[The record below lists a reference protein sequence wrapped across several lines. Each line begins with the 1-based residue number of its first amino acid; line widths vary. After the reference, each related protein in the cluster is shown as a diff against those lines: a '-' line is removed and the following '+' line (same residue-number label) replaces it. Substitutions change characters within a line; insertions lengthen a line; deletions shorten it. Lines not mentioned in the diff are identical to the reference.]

1 MQKIWRY
8 IVFIGITLGGLFFAI
23 ALGSKPEWLKKSERK
38 VEKLQK
44 KDKIKKK
51 DIEQAEEVVKKEEDE
66 LVEKIN
72 EYHELVEENNKKIEE
87 AGDSVEKPKKIK
99 DPTVAVNVINDAV
112 SEFRDRYGSSNRSS

>member
-1 MQKIWRY
+1 VQKVWRY
-8 IVFIGITLGGLFFAI
+8 IVFIGITLGGVFFAI
-23 ALGSKPEWLKKSERK
+23 ALGSKPEWLKRSERK
-38 VEKLQK
+38 VEKLKK

-51 DIEQAEEVVKKEEDE
+51 DVDEAEKVVKKEEDE

-99 DPTVAVNVINDAV
+99 DPAVAVNVINDAV
-112 SEFRDRYGSSNRSS
+112 TEFRNRYGSSNGSS

>member
-1 MQKIWRY
+1 VQKIWRY
-8 IVFIGITLGGLFFAI
+8 LVFIGITLGGLFFAI
-23 ALGSKPEWLKKSERK
+23 ALGSKPDWLKKSERK

-44 KDKIKKK
+44 KDKINKK
-51 DIEQAEEVVKKEEDE
+51 DVDEAEKVVRKEEDE